1 MAHFYKNSK
10 RGWQIKYRV
19 FFPDGTHRDKIKFK
33 KREIEAQQL
42 FADVTRLESL
52 SRQRSIK
59 KDEIKFCLN
68 MGYLS
73 KEEALELS
81 GTPDVNSF
89 ATWHELNLKY
99 EKWSRENCRPY
110 THSCNLN
117 RLYKI
122 VDYFKDIFPAELTKE
137 NIESYISFR
146 KNNGL
151 HPDTISKD
159 LIIIRHLL
167 DGISADTNPAR
178 RIPLLKGDGE
188 KIRRALSPGE
198 IKAFMEALERYRHLL
213 YGNIKPIVLIYLYAG
228 LRPSEIL
235 RLKPSDIDLD
245 NNKIHVQGQTKT
257 RKARSIDIHS
267 ELLSL
272 LKKIKKKRK
281 KKEYLFKEGRN
292 THGHSVSRT
301 IKEIMRN
308 AGIPEDVPPYAL
320 RHSFVS
326 YLLKSTRDLTYVMKM
341 AGHSNIKTT
350 QGYLSVIEDKES
362 PMNQLKFSG

>member
-198 IKAFMEALERYRHLL
+198 IKAFMEALEQYKHLL

-257 RKARSIDIHS
+257 RKARSIDIHPS
-267 ELLSL
+267 LSPL
-272 LKKIKKKRK
+272 LKNIKKKNK
-281 KKEYLFKEGRN
+281 SAAGFLPAIN
-292 THGHSVSRT
+292 SHSVSRA
-301 IKEIMRN
+301 IKEIMRI

-326 YLLKSTRDLTYVMKM
+326 YLLKNTRDLTYVMKM